1 MRGTLI
7 YVGSSNHTRLL
18 EEASFPEG
26 DEAIPILSISKGI
39 FVQLI
44 GTFFLISLLQD
55 LL

>member
-1 MRGTLI
+1 MEELWF
-7 YVGSSNHTRLL
+7 YVDLSNHIHLL

-26 DEAIPILSISKGI
+26 DEAILILPISKEI

-44 GTFFLISLLQD
+44 GTSFLISLPQD